1 MRAVKVVMKKVSFS
15 PSKTPVKV
23 YNPRPNDSC
32 RVCRESIRISGRS
45 QINLFG
51 DKNQDFL
58 RRFRGVVGTKIEN
71 IAGVI
76 QDKIIVSDEL
86 AEQVYL
92 PFWNNVSFICD
103 DSKDIF
109 QINFTL

>member
-1 MRAVKVVMKKVSFS
+1 MPCLQAVKIIHVRAVKVVMKKVSFS

-32 RVCRESIRISGRS
+32 GVCRESIRISGRS

-58 RRFRGVVGTKIEN
+58 RRFRGVVG
-71 IAGVI
+71 VM
-76 QDKIIVSDEL
+76 
-86 AEQVYL
+86 VYFFFL
-92 PFWNNVSFICD
+92 VE
-103 DSKDIF
+103 IF
-109 QINFTL
+109 ETSLNF